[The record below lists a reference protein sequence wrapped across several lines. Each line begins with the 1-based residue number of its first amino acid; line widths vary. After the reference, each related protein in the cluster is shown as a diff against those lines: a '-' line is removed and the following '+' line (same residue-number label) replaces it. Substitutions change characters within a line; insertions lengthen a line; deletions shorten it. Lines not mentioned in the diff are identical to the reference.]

1 MRTTRHTLRTTSTAC
16 MCVLATGFATL
27 AAFDHGYTSPQV
39 AVNDSGVWVTQ
50 TSNLLVG
57 RFNHDA
63 GALDAAVVG
72 ASTQIDVLQHD
83 DLVVM
88 VDSGD
93 HTAAAVDTA
102 AVALGKENEVAG
114 EAADAV
120 ILEPSLAK
128 VDELMHIGRRL
139 RRIALQSAGGGMV
152 LSAAGMMV
160 AAAGFLPPLT
170 GAILQE
176 AIDLA
181 AVLNALRAAF
191 PPRVLS
197 DY

>member
-1 MRTTRHTLRTTSTAC
+1 
-16 MCVLATGFATL
+16 
-27 AAFDHGYTSPQV
+27 
-39 AVNDSGVWVTQ
+39 
-50 TSNLLVG
+50 
-57 RFNHDA
+57 
-63 GALDAAVVG
+63 
-72 ASTQIDVLQHD
+72 
-83 DLVVM
+83 
-88 VDSGD
+88 
-93 HTAAAVDTA
+93 
-102 AVALGKENEVAG
+102 
-114 EAADAV
+114 V